1 MEYGALFYV
10 LFNTM
15 RWTIPNQSVNAV

>member
-15 RWTIPNQSVNAV
+15 RWTVPNQSVNAV